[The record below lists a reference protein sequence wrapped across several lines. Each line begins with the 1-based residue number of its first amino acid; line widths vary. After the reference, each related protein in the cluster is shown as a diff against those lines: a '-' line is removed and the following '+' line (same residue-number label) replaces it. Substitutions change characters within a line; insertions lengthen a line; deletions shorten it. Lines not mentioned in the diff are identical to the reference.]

1 MESVP
6 GMHIEQTKEAIASL
20 QCVHSKAVAS
30 FFPRWDDHWSIGNLQ
45 DTDMSY
51 KVFCNEDIRIQ
62 TILDTDRFLAATQVD
77 GKVTVLY
84 TVWKKQKLVRA

>member
-1 MESVP
+1 
-6 GMHIEQTKEAIASL
+6 MHIEQTKEAIASL

-30 FFPRWDDHWSIGNLQ
+30 FFPRWDDHWSIGDLQ

-62 TILDTDRFLAATQVD
+62 TILDTDRFLAAMQVN
-77 GKVTVLY
+77 GKVILLY
-84 TVWKKQKLVRA
+84 TVYCLEKAKISFVL